1 MTGGCTGGMA
11 EPPPHSLRR
20 LSDAPTFP
28 SLPAEDKIQTQDVGQ
43 AFADFLRFAEELQQ
57 KMAPGMLDLDERP
70 AAMPEPRT
78 DDAEDQSILARVFR
92 FRRRGKKLRL
102 AERIVWGGGGA
113 GTRGAPVPAHARS
126 SVPSPQ
132 PRRDWTPR
140 RGESTPRT
148 LQRCSAH
155 LHSPLLSAVFCGAS
169 GRPMAAKP
177 LVGLSLK
184 SLLLCIKEKN
194 QHLLACSI

>member
-1 MTGGCTGGMA
+1 MRA
-11 EPPPHSLRR
+11 RRAHNVNPRDR

-92 FRRRGKKLRL
+92 FRRR
-102 AERIVWGGGGA
+102 A
-113 GTRGAPVPAHARS
+113 
-126 SVPSPQ
+126 
-132 PRRDWTPR
+132 TPR
-140 RGESTPRT
+140 LDPKTWREY
-148 LQRCSAH
+148 
-155 LHSPLLSAVFCGAS
+155 
-169 GRPMAAKP
+169 AKDFTE
-177 LVGLSLK
+177 V
-184 SLLLCIKEKN
+184 
-194 QHLLACSI
+194 